1 MKIILAYS
9 GGLDT
14 SLAIRWLQ
22 EKGYEVVTFTAELG
36 QKEDLEQI
44 KEQVKRLDAKPYVLD
59 LREEFI
65 KDYVFPSIKAN
76 ALYEGAY
83 PLGTALSRPLIAKH
97 LVKIAEK
104 ENATVVAHGCT
115 GKGNDRVRF
124 DVTIKALNENLK
136 IVFPAVEQG
145 LSREEGIKFAKEHG
159 IEIEETLYSIDQNLW
174 GRSIECGVLED
185 PEKEPPADAF
195 KWTTQPENAP
205 DKPKYLEIEFEN
217 GIPTQ
222 LNGVEM
228 GGVDLIETL
237 NKVAGANGIGR
248 IDHME
253 DRIIGL
259 KTREVYEAPAAVVL
273 LKAHED
279 LEKYVCTINENLF
292 RGFVEQKWAY
302 LAYSGL
308 WLDPLREDLESFID
322 KINEKVT
329 GTVRMKLY
337 KGLSMVVGRKSKNAI
352 YDQNLATYGK
362 ESTFDEKTS
371 EGFTELW
378 GLQSRI
384 ANKIRNRKLEKIR
397 NRNND

>member
-14 SLAIRWLQ
+14 SIAIQWLQ
-22 EKGYEVVTFTAELG
+22 EKGYEIVTFTAELG
-36 QKEDLEQI
+36 QKEDLKKI
-44 KEQVKRLDAKPYVLD
+44 KEQAERLGAKPYVLD
-59 LREEFI
+59 LREEFT

-83 PLGTALSRPLIAKH
+83 PLATALSRPLIAKH

-104 ENATVVAHGCT
+104 ENASVVAHGCT

-124 DVTIKALNENLK
+124 DVTIKALNENLD

-159 IEIEETLYSIDQNLW
+159 IEIEETIYSIDQNLW
-174 GRSIECGVLED
+174 GRSIECGILEC
-185 PEKEPPADAF
+185 PNEEPPADVF
-195 KWTTQPENAP
+195 EWTTQPENAP
-205 DKPKYLEIEFEN
+205 DKPEYMEIGFKN

-228 GGVDLIETL
+228 DGVDLIETL

-273 LKAHED
+273 LNAHED
-279 LEKYVCTINENLF
+279 LEKYVCTTSENMF
-292 RGFVEQKWAY
+292 RTSIEQKWAY

-308 WLDPLREDLESFID
+308 WLDPLREDLEAFID
-322 KINEKVT
+322 KINEKIT
-329 GTVRMKLY
+329 GTVRVKLY
-337 KGLSMVVGRKSKNAI
+337 KGLSIVVGRTSENAI
-352 YDQNLATYGK
+352 YDQNLATYGG
-362 ESTFDEKTS
+362 ESTFDERTS

-384 ANKIRNRKLEKIR
+384 ANKIRNKH
-397 NRNND
+397 